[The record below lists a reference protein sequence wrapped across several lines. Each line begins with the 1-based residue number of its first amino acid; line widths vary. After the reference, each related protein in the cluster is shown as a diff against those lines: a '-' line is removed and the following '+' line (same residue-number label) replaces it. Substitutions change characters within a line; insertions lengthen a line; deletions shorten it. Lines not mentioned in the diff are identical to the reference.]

1 MSFDLDCGVRLS
13 LLLNLNVV
21 KMSSSNIKF
30 YFIIFNLL
38 VLCCDLYIV
47 NFCFEKKKKI
57 SCLVFRVVIEYW
69 GTIRH
74 F

>member
-47 NFCFEKKKKI
+47 NFCFEKKKKNQLFGVQSGYRI
-57 SCLVFRVVIEYW
+57 LGDY
-69 GTIRH
+69 
-74 F
+74 